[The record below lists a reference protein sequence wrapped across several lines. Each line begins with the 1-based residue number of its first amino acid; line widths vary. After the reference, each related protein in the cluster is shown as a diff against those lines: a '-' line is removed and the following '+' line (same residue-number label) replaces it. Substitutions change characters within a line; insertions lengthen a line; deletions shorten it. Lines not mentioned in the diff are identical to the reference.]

1 MPVRGKILNCLKED
15 YPRIFKSDIIMDL
28 LRVLGCGVEVKDKRM
43 KNLGTFDLDNLN
55 WSKVIICTDAD
66 VDGYHIRTLI
76 LTMLYRLVPTLID
89 EGYVYIAESPLYE
102 INCKEKTY
110 FAYTDLEKNNILKEI
125 GDQKCSI
132 NRSKGLGENDPDM
145 MWLTTMNP
153 ETRRLIKVEPRTWPL
168 WNRCSTCFWATTTKV
183 VSGISPSMARNTST
197 SLTCSNAPAR

>member
-1 MPVRGKILNCLKED
+1 
-15 YPRIFKSDIIMDL
+15 
-28 LRVLGCGVEVKDKRM
+28 
-43 KNLGTFDLDNLN
+43 
-55 WSKVIICTDAD
+55 
-66 VDGYHIRTLI
+66 
-76 LTMLYRLVPTLID
+76 MLYRLVPTLID

-153 ETRRLIKVEPRTWPL
+153 ETRRLIKVEPEDM
-168 WNRCSTCFWATTTKV
+168 A
-183 VSGISPSMARNTST
+183 IMESMFNLLLGNDDEGRKRHIAEHGKEY
-197 SLTCSNAPAR
+197 LDQLDLQ

>member
-1 MPVRGKILNCLKED
+1 
-15 YPRIFKSDIIMDL
+15 
-28 LRVLGCGVEVKDKRM
+28 
-43 KNLGTFDLDNLN
+43 
-55 WSKVIICTDAD
+55 
-66 VDGYHIRTLI
+66 
-76 LTMLYRLVPTLID
+76 MLYRLVPTLID

-153 ETRRLIKVEPRTWPL
+153 ETRRLIKVEPEDV
-168 WNRCSTCFWATTTKV
+168 ATME
-183 VSGISPSMARNTST
+183 SMFNLLLGNDDEGRKRHIAKHGKEY
-197 SLTCSNAPAR
+197 LDQLDLQ